1 MDEKEFGMD
10 KSKNGEEMTRAVGE
24 LVEVCRNCKLYPALI
39 PILSRI
45 LAILQ
50 AENP

>member
-1 MDEKEFGMD
+1 MEKG
-10 KSKNGEEMTRAVGE
+10 KNGEEMTRTVGE
-24 LVEVCRNCKLYPALI
+24 LLEVCRNCKLYPALI

-50 AENP
+50 DEDP

>member
-1 MDEKEFGMD
+1 MEKG
-10 KSKNGEEMTRAVGE
+10 KNGEEMTRAVGE
-24 LVEVCRNCKLYPALI
+24 LLEVCRNCKLYPALI

-50 AENP
+50 EENP